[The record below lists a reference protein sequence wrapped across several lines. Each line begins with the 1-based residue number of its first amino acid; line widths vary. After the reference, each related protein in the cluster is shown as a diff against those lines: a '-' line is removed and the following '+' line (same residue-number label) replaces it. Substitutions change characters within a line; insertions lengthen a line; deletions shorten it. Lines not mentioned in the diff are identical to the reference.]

1 MSAGGGGRG
10 AGYSSWESL
19 RRSGERLPKHTRATA
34 AMQAKGDD
42 SVVVAGLADGRASNI
57 ISLVLAAPAG
67 SEEVEERYLLL
78 GLDLLRAQ
86 PLSAGS

>member
-1 MSAGGGGRG
+1 
-10 AGYSSWESL
+10 
-19 RRSGERLPKHTRATA
+19 
-34 AMQAKGDD
+34 MQAEGDD
-42 SVVVAGLADGRASNI
+42 S
-57 ISLVLAAPAG
+57 VLAAPAG